1 MKGIL
6 WRLTAPIWLLSAL
19 ILMLIVAIGLPF
31 VWIITG
37 DTLKWRKFYFE
48 NKFLENWEKKF

>member
-37 DTLKWRKFYFE
+37 DTLKWRKF
-48 NKFLENWEKKF
+48 